1 MESVYKLSVIL
12 NLVDNLSG
20 QMNNVQ
26 SSVSGSVDKLN
37 SAFGTMQK
45 AGVAMAGIGGTI
57 TGLAMKT
64 VTATFDTQNALGELS
79 SLGVKD
85 LKAVEDAA
93 KSFSNTWAGTSKA
106 DFITASYDIKSGIA
120 SLTDE
125 GVAQFTQ
132 LAALTGKATKSTTE
146 EMGSLFATGY
156 GIYKGFY
163 DDMSDLEFG
172 EMFSAGIATAVKN
185 YKTSGSEMASAISA
199 LGATATNANVP
210 LEEQLAIMGQLQTT
224 MSGSEAA
231 TKYKSFL
238 NQASSAGEKLGLT
251 FLDTNNQLLSMPDIL
266 TELKSKY
273 GETID
278 AVEKRELKEAFGTDE
293 AVALIDLLY
302 NNVETLDSGIQDL
315 QGSMKNGISV
325 TEEMAEAINNTP
337 EQKFQVLKQQIHN
350 NVEEL
355 GNGLLPAVNNTMD
368 KVSGLIQK
376 GSKWIS
382 NNQET
387 VQSIMNIALKLGV
400 FLVIAGSVMGV
411 IGSLGKLFLSAK
423 NAIGLVKTA
432 TLGMNTAFLAS
443 PITWVIV
450 GIVALVA
457 AFVVLWNKSEAFR
470 SFWTGLF
477 EQVKSAVM
485 QAWSSIQP
493 ALQNLAKKLMELW
506 QAVQPIIQIFE
517 KVGAVVLVVLG
528 SIFAGAIQGAISALT
543 PLIDAFSSFVSFVTN
558 VVNAVVALF
567 KGDFSGAIDFASDAV
582 GDFKDFIEN
591 GFNAILSFIG
601 GFVSGFLDAVGGA
614 LSAIGI
620 DASETISSMKNTVK
634 NGLEAVKGFFG
645 NILGAASD
653 TVKEKLGN
661 MKAAYEEHGGGIKG
675 VAAAAVE
682 GVKGYYTAGFTF
694 LDNLTGG
701 KLTSIKN
708 QFSEKMS
715 GVANAVSTGMSAAKS
730 YASTQLSNMQAAYQ
744 ASGGGI
750 KGIVSATMTG
760 VQGTFSTAYSAINTL
775 TGGRLES
782 VRSTIASKI
791 QAAKSTVDSTLES
804 IRSAFS
810 SKLEAAR
817 SAVSGA
823 IGRIKSC
830 FNFSWSL
837 PSLKLPHI
845 SISGS
850 FSINPPS
857 VPKFGISWYKDGG
870 ILNGA
875 TIFGAMGGKL
885 LGGGEAGAE
894 AVLPLS
900 ELWKQMTEI
909 VRGVVKGE
917 NEESGDSVQQTGASI
932 TSALTSK
939 AASVRKE
946 KESKTTTKET
956 YTTEKWGREGGTT
969 IHQISFTVDISK
981 IKDLPLLYKLI
992 DELKDAQ
999 NRTDSPTPATA

>member
-12 NLVDNLSG
+12 NLVDNLSS
-20 QMNNVQ
+20 QMNGVQ
-26 SSVSGSVDKLN
+26 SSVSGSVSKLN

-45 AGVAMAGIGGTI
+45 AGAAMAGIGGTI

-93 KSFSNTWAGTSKA
+93 KSFSDTWAGTSKA

-266 TELKSKY
+266 TELKGKY

-443 PITWVIV
+443 PITWVIA

-470 SFWTGLF
+470 GFWIGLF
-477 EQVKSAVM
+477 EQVKSSFM
-485 QAWSSIQP
+485 QAWQTLKP
-493 ALQNLAKKLMELW
+493 ALQNLGQKFMELY
-506 QAVQPIIQIFE
+506 QAVQPILE
-517 KVGAVVLVVLG
+517 VLGAVLGAVLTVALG
-528 SIFAGAIQGAISALT
+528 HFVGCIQGIISALT
-543 PLIDAFSSFVSFVTN
+543 PLTNALSSLVSFVTN
-558 VVNAVVALF
+558 VVNMIVSLF
-567 KGDFSGAIDFASDAV
+567 KGDFSGALDFASAAV
-582 GDFKDFIEN
+582 GD
-591 GFNAILSFIG
+591 L
-601 GFVSGFLDAVGGA
+601 
-614 LSAIGI
+614 
-620 DASETISSMKNTVK
+620 
-634 NGLEAVKGFFG
+634 KGFFG

-694 LDNLTGG
+694 IDNLTGG
-701 KLTSIKN
+701 KLTNIKN

-715 GVANAVSTGMSAAKS
+715 GVANAVSSGMSAAKN

-744 ASGGGI
+744 SSGGGI
-750 KGIVSATMTG
+750 KGIVAATMTG
-760 VQGTFSTAYSAINTL
+760 VQGTFSTAYSVINNL
-775 TGGRLES
+775 TGGKLES
-782 VRSTIASKI
+782 IRSTISNKI
-791 QAAKSTVDSTLES
+791 QAAKDTVSSVLDS
-804 IRSAFS
+804 IKSAFS

-817 SAVSGA
+817 SAVSST
-823 IGRIKSC
+823 IEKIKGV
-830 FNFSWSL
+830 FNFSWKL
-837 PSLKLPHI
+837 PDLKLPHI
-845 SISGS
+845 SVNGGQAPYGIGGKGSLPS
-850 FSINPPS
+850 FSIQ
-857 VPKFGISWYKDGG
+857 WYKEGG

-875 TIFGAMGGKL
+875 TIFGAMGGNL

-909 VRGVVKGE
+909 VKGVVKGE
-917 NEESGDSVQQTGASI
+917 NEESGDTVQQTGANI

-946 KESKTTTKET
+946 KESKTTTTKET
-956 YTTEKWGREGGTT
+956 YTSERWGKEGGTT

-999 NRTDSPTPATA
+999 NRTDSPTPATT